1 MATTL
6 DENISVLIVDDDEV
20 DRMALKRSL
29 KGTHFDL
36 SVSEAADADTA
47 LALIA
52 KASYGCIFLDYNL
65 PGKNG
70 LELTKAIRS
79 RDTTVPVLVLTGQ
92 GDEQTAVELMKAGA
106 SDYLPK
112 SKLSA
117 EAITHL
123 MRNAIRMHQAEALVE
138 FSNNKLIEKNRLLE
152 KKNKEL
158 AQQRQYIYRQNLKL
172 QEASRLKSEF
182 LSTMSHELRTPLN
195 AIIGFSQILLSRPK
209 NSLSEAQSNMLMRVL
224 ANGRALLELIN
235 DILAFSKIEAGR
247 LALEPAPLDVVEL
260 VSQAVEEVRSL
271 ASQKSLTLETEISLS
286 HPMVENDP
294 LRLRQVL
301 TNLLSNAIKFTD
313 KGGVK
318 VQLKA
323 LPAKAQGGEQPDKI
337 IISVVDTGCGIS
349 DTERLHIFEPFHQ
362 VDQKV
367 TRRHPGTGLGLAIT
381 HSIVK
386 MMHGDITVNT
396 RVNEGS
402 TFTVEFPRVV
412 GADPA
417 DAVTG
422 KLVFS
427 ASRPAE
433 VSES

>member
-117 EAITHL
+117 EAIAHL

-247 LALEPAPLDVVEL
+247 LALEPAPLDMVEL

-271 ASQKSLTLETEISLS
+271 ALQKSLTLETEISLS

-301 TNLLSNAIKFTD
+301 NNLLSNAIKFTD

-318 VQLKA
+318 VRLKA

-362 VDQKV
+362 ADQKV

-402 TFTVEFPRVV
+402 TFTVELPRVV

-417 DAVTG
+417 DAPTG
-422 KLVFS
+422 KFLFS

>member
-1 MATTL
+1 MPTTL

-52 KASYGCIFLDYNL
+52 HGSYGCIFLDYNL

-117 EAITHL
+117 EAIAHL
-123 MRNAIRMHQAEALVE
+123 MRNAIRVHQAEALVE
-138 FSNNKLIEKNRLLE
+138 FSNNKLVEKNHLLE
-152 KKNKEL
+152 QKNREL
-158 AQQRQYIYRQNLKL
+158 AQQRQYIYQQNLKL

-182 LSTMSHELRTPLN
+182 LATMSHELRTPLN

-209 NSLSEAQSNMLMRVL
+209 HSLSESQSNMLMRVL

-260 VSQAVEEVRSL
+260 VSHAVEEVRSL
-271 ASQKSLTLETEISLS
+271 ASQKSLSLETEINLT

-301 TNLLSNAIKFTD
+301 SNLLSNAIKFTD

-323 LPAKAQGGEQPDKI
+323 LPTKAQTGEQLDKI

-362 VDQKV
+362 ADQKV

-386 MMHGDITVNT
+386 MMHGEIIVDTQ
-396 RVNEGS
+396 VNEGS
-402 TFTVEFPRVV
+402 TFTVELPRVV
-412 GADPA
+412 RADPA
-417 DAVTG
+417 EALTG
-422 KLVFS
+422 ELVFS